1 MILFSVFVF
10 AVKRLVRVFFLIS
23 PALPGVDNFLG
34 YYHQQGASA
43 GRVGE
48 NNFCSHTVIF
58 FTGKMAQIQ
67 DVLCLILPGIRL
79 PHPFPFLLNEA
90 LACTAQSL
98 STIRKM
104 AELITR
110 GIIDYLSE

>member
-23 PALPGVDNFLG
+23 PALPGVDNFLS
-34 YYHQQGASA
+34 YYNQQGDLLAVLEKITLLTYS
-43 GRVGE
+43 
-48 NNFCSHTVIF
+48 NF